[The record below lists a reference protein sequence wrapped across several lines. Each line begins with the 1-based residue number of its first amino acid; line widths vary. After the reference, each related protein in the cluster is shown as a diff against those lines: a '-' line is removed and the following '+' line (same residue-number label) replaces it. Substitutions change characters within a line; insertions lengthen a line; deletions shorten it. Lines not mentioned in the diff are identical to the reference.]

1 MPVHAPMTT
10 PTRDP
15 VSTVGQT
22 TVGGGV
28 GGGVVGG
35 GAVGGGAV
43 WKGNAIESAK
53 SPDPKHTGMVG
64 GHL

>member
-22 TVGGGV
+22 TV

-53 SPDPKHTGMVG
+53 SPDPKHAGMVG

>member
-28 GGGVVGG
+28 
-35 GAVGGGAV
+35 VGGGAV

-53 SPDPKHTGMVG
+53 SPDPKHAGMVG